1 MSFIIRGGYDI
12 FRKQVLNIALK
23 PTNKWCQGLVSI
35 KENKYVS
42 HMTSLNENNLE
53 MVKYNQMHALLLND
67 TIIYEDEKIFS
78 YKLELHGFRDAILSD
93 PKLYDFIE
101 CNYVESYA
109 LKHVGRWRN
118 LN

>member
-12 FRKQVLNIALK
+12 FRKQVLNISLK
-23 PTNKWCQGLVSI
+23 PTNKWVQGVVMI
-35 KENKYVS
+35 KDYNYVS
-42 HMTSLNENNLE
+42 HLGPLHVNNLE

-67 TIIYEDEKIFS
+67 NIIYEDEKLFN
-78 YKLELHGFRDAILSD
+78 YKLELHGFRDTMLSD

-101 CNYVESYA
+101 CNYVEAYA
-109 LKHVGRWRN
+109 LKHVGRWRE